1 MSKTRCFLDIN
12 AEGKRLGRIVCE
24 VYKYLY
30 FFEAVSILYIYIN
43 MTCYILGAIDIL
55 FFYF

>member
-43 MTCYILGAIDIL
+43 MACYILGAIDI
-55 FFYF
+55 